1 MVDGGRIRRPLP
13 DIDNVATLGL
23 GAGGPGV
30 QVLAIAS
37 RKGGAGK
44 TTVTGHLAVAAEQ
57 AGYGPVAI
65 VDLDPQGSLADWWN
79 RRERKYPQFL
89 QTSLS
94 RLGEDI
100 AALRDLGIK
109 LLLIDTPPALTSVIQ
124 QVIGLA
130 DLVLLPI
137 RPSPHDLRSV
147 GATLDVVQ
155 ALGKPFLFVLN
166 AAPQRARITQEARAV
181 LTQCGEVAAST
192 LHLRVDFVASMVDGR
207 TVMEIAGAD
216 KSSMEIRKL
225 WREVKE
231 KIELK
236 NGAATVSRLEF
247 SACMVG
253 PSAQAFM
260 GGQVTRHG

>member
-1 MVDGGRIRRPLP
+1 
-13 DIDNVATLGL
+13 
-23 GAGGPGV
+23 V

-44 TTVTGHLAVAAEQ
+44 TTVTGHLAVAAEE
-57 AGYGPVAI
+57 AGFGPVAI
-65 VDLDPQGSLADWWN
+65 VDLDPQGSLADWWI

-94 RLGEDI
+94 RLREDI

-109 LLLIDTPPALTSVIQ
+109 LLFIDTPPALTSVIQ
-124 QVIGLA
+124 QVIALA

-166 AAPQRARITQEARAV
+166 AASQRARITQEARAV

-192 LHLRVDFVASMVDGR
+192 LHLRVDFAASMVDGR
-207 TVMEIAGAD
+207 TVMEIADAD

-236 NGAATVSRLEF
+236 NGATTVSRLEF
-247 SACMVG
+247 SACMAG
-253 PSAQAFM
+253 PKVQPFL